1 MGGGAPGQGASETS
15 GSGVD
20 SSGAEGDSDDPAQS
34 VAEPVGSYVPAPVS
48 FVSPDEED
56 DEDAGQSGYS
66 AGDTREDLPTASAW
80 KDSARDKAFDPNSA
94 KRRPVVFEEDDDLDV
109 PDFLK

>member
-1 MGGGAPGQGASETS
+1 VADVP
-15 GSGVD
+15 
-20 SSGAEGDSDDPAQS
+20 
-34 VAEPVGSYVPAPVS
+34 AEPTGSYVPAPVS
-48 FVSPDEED
+48 FVSPDDED
-56 DEDAGQSGYS
+56 DEDAGQPGFSMS
-66 AGDTREDLPTASAW
+66 DTRDDLPTPSAW